1 MNENEN
7 ENFHLEKATN
17 NITTTREG
25 NKKIGEQMDKCVCK
39 IKGEQ
44 EGSGFFIK
52 IPSLN
57 GKKAIPV
64 LVTNNHIITIKNI
77 QNKDNVILYNFN
89 KEKEEKLKD
98 MDKRK
103 RYSNEILDITFIE
116 IRDTDGI
123 GDEHFLDIDDYEF
136 DNDENIFKET
146 LKTKYKE
153 KAIYNIS
160 FPKLG
165 ELNDVKVSYGNAGS
179 TYEGTYKLQHYCNTH
194 DGSSGSPILSLET
207 FKVFGVHFGSDNMHK
222 KNFCTI
228 IFPAINQF
236 INTNNIITTIY
247 DPEKQEN
254 KGKIDS
260 KNQPPLS
267 KENFEPSSYSNTI
280 TIKYKVKIHDEKI
293 KIFGKK
299 FVENNKK
306 NFKIEL
312 INNQIKN
319 YFDLDEFQI
328 VNEKMRKDGY
338 VEIRLIAINPIK
350 NMSFM
355 FGKASYDEPPV
366 RIQEIVEFKNW
377 STKDVTNMSKLFCEC
392 NELISLPDLKFFTTE
407 KVTDMSFMFFG
418 CEKLKDIKGIGNW
431 KTEKVK
437 NMSNMFAYCRNLNFI
452 DSLAKWNVENVE
464 DMSYM
469 FYECRFLQKIDGLET
484 WFPKNI
490 INYNYFIAGCKI
502 LANKPDLSLWKR
514 KTEK

>member
-52 IPSLN
+52 IPCLN

-194 DGSSGSPILSLET
+194 EGSSGSPILSLET
-207 FKVFGVHFGSDNMHK
+207 FKVFGVHFGGHKEK
-222 KNFCTI
+222 KNNLCTI
-228 IFPAINQF
+228 IFPAINEF
-236 INTNNIITTIY
+236 IHSKSIITTIY
-247 DPEKQEN
+247 DPEKHIINPPQQPEEN
-254 KGKIDS
+254 YE
-260 KNQPPLS
+260 Q
-267 KENFEPSSYSNTI
+267 SSHSNTI
-280 TIKYKVKIHDEKI
+280 TIKYKVKKNDEKI

-299 FVENNKK
+299 FVEKNKK
-306 NFKIEL
+306 NCKIEL
-312 INNQIKN
+312 INNKIKN

-328 VNEKMRKDGY
+328 VNEKMRNEGF
-338 VEIRLIAINPIK
+338 VEIKLIAINPIQD
-350 NMSFM
+350 MSFM
-355 FGKASYDEPPV
+355 FGKALYDEPPV
-366 RIQEIVEFKNW
+366 RIQELVEFKNW
-377 STKDVTNMSKLFCEC
+377 STKEVTNMSKLFCEC
-392 NELISLPDLKFFTTE
+392 NELISLPNLKFFNTE
-407 KVTDMSFMFFG
+407 KVKDMSFMFFG
-418 CEKLKDIKGIGNW
+418 CEKLKDIYGIGNW
-431 KTEKVK
+431 KTENAK

-469 FYECRFLQKIDGLET
+469 FYECRLLQKIDGLET

-490 INYNYFIAGCKI
+490 INYNYFIFGCNM
-502 LANKPDLSLWKR
+502 LNNVPDFSLWK
-514 KTEK
+514 KSDK